1 MGVLE
6 AMLHR
11 LRNLMRNASSYE
23 LDGDAMLDTAQY
35 TRERDAARSGPPDG
49 PSTSHLLIAVDETP
63 GARRTLAS
71 GLAWAAARE
80 AEVTVV
86 HVVAPRRW
94 RVGRFGPVRAVPMR
108 VRDPLASSVLRDA
121 RRLGFA
127 HGIVP
132 RLALIASDDVDEV
145 ILGLA
150 GRVSADA
157 IVVGASRPD
166 GLAAPLGVCQGV
178 LRRASVPVV
187 VVPA

>member
-1 MGVLE
+1 
-6 AMLHR
+6 
-11 LRNLMRNASSYE
+11 
-23 LDGDAMLDTAQY
+23 MLDTAQH
-35 TRERDAARSGPPDG
+35 TAERDAARFRPPDG
-49 PSTSHLLIAVDETP
+49 PPASRVLIAVDETP
-63 GARRTLAS
+63 GGRRTLVS
-71 GLAWAAARE
+71 GLGQAAARG

-108 VRDPLASSVLRDA
+108 VRDPLSSPVLRDA
-121 RRLGFA
+121 RRLAFA
-127 HGIVP
+127 QGIVP
-132 RLALIASDDVDEV
+132 RLELIASDDVDGV

-150 GRVSADA
+150 RRADA
-157 IVVGASRPD
+157 DTIVVGASRPE